1 MNPALLVSG
10 VYKTYEAEQAPV
22 RALRGLSLEVQ
33 RGEFCAVMGPS
44 GCGKSTLLNLTAGLD
59 EPDEGTISIDGT
71 EVAVTSPSVDADRAL
86 VGSIQ
91 AVEHLHQR

>member
-1 MNPALLVSG
+1 M
-10 VYKTYEAEQAPV
+10 YKTYEAEQAPV

-59 EPDEGTISIDGT
+59 EPDGGMVRIDG
-71 EVAVTSPSVDADRAL
+71 ERVAPMPVDVLPLA
-86 VGSIQ
+86 
-91 AVEHLHQR
+91 QRYELF